1 MSDPLWGGA
10 RPSRP
15 YGREPGGRPHGRDSG
30 TPGAPRTPPAGSRT
44 SRPDPGRVDPGW
56 VIRLRSW
63 PGGSGRVD
71 PGWADQGRVNPGWA
85 DRGRV
90 DQSQVDSRGSDP
102 RRRDSGRGGRDSGP
116 RAAGGN
122 GWDPGPPAG
131 RGGDPGADARTR
143 QMPAARG
150 VPGDGSFPRGRH
162 GDRSARDE
170 QRAVPPGRTA
180 GSTQP
185 TRTRGATTQPHGL
198 HDGAARGS
206 GRRRES
212 PGRRNSPP
220 PRGLGR
226 WGALQGGLG
235 VCVIV
240 ACAAAGAIATMVTRN
255 APGPLLGLS
264 VVVGAVAAALA
275 VRPRAG
281 RMIFPVPVLSYMVAA
296 LLSGVVYNRSA
307 DSSKTALAIAAAQWI
322 ANGFFAMALA
332 TVLAVVI
339 ISVRWYLWRRGRP
352 TTRDPG
358 WPSPAGWP
366 RPDRPD
372 PDRSRPD
379 GAPPGRN
386 DPGWARTRWRAAS
399 AAAGLADRG
408 GIRVSRGLRR
418 SGESPRARGG
428 RWPRGS
434 GGSWRLGRSGLARY
448 APSSRPPSRVRTLQ
462 LFQRGVTE
470 YQVLDAVAATEVDL
484 RLGLVAVAVGRHHG
498 AEPELVVIHH
508 VPGRQRG
515 HIPVAR

>member
-1 MSDPLWGGA
+1 
-10 RPSRP
+10 
-15 YGREPGGRPHGRDSG
+15 
-30 TPGAPRTPPAGSRT
+30 
-44 SRPDPGRVDPGW
+44 
-56 VIRLRSW
+56 
-63 PGGSGRVD
+63 
-71 PGWADQGRVNPGWA
+71 
-85 DRGRV
+85 
-90 DQSQVDSRGSDP
+90 
-102 RRRDSGRGGRDSGP
+102 
-116 RAAGGN
+116 
-122 GWDPGPPAG
+122 
-131 RGGDPGADARTR
+131 
-143 QMPAARG
+143 MPAARG
-150 VPGDGSFPRGRH
+150 VPGDGSLPRGRH

-170 QRAVPPGRTA
+170 QRAVPPGRSA

-275 VRPRAG
+275 VRPRGG

-358 WPSPAGWP
+358 WPVPPAGPARTGPTRTDLGRTGP
-366 RPDRPD
+366 RRAGTIQPGPG
-372 PDRSRPD
+372 PD
-379 GAPPGRN
+379 GAPRRPRPGLPTAAESGYPAGFTGPVNPRELGEA
-386 DPGWARTRWRAAS
+386 DGLGGPGAPGAW
-399 AAAGLADRG
+399 GDRG
-408 GIRVSRGLRR
+408 SRGTRPR
-418 SGESPRARGG
+418 PAPRPGSEPYNFSSGA
-428 RWPRGS
+428 
-434 GGSWRLGRSGLARY
+434 
-448 APSSRPPSRVRTLQ
+448 
-462 LFQRGVTE
+462 
-470 YQVLDAVAATEVDL
+470 
-484 RLGLVAVAVGRHHG
+484 
-498 AEPELVVIHH
+498 
-508 VPGRQRG
+508 
-515 HIPVAR
+515 